1 MVGEK
6 LIDQSAVQLFRWDDV
21 QGEFPPL
28 YTSDHCFLLY

>member
-1 MVGEK
+1 
-6 LIDQSAVQLFRWDDV
+6 LFRWDDV